1 MICRYL
7 LFYQYKQFIL
17 SSQAIR
23 EYSSGI
29 LIFRNIIYKF
39 IMIGTETSQWPEN
52 PQLQNSFSIAGK
64 I

>member
-39 IMIGTETSQWPEN
+39 IMIGTETSQ
-52 PQLQNSFSIAGK
+52 
-64 I
+64 